1 MRFVDLNSK
10 RKKNEQILR
19 IGWWMLASGVIII
32 VIAIR
37 IRLLGIPLERDEGEY
52 AYAGQLLLQGIPPYK
67 LAYNMKFPGT
77 YAAYALIMSIFGQ
90 SVVGIHLGLLVVN
103 MATVVVVFLIGRRL
117 VDATMGIA
125 AATSYAVLSLS
136 PAVLGLAGHATHFVV
151 LPVLAGALLL
161 LSPSQPKKLVFVS
174 GVLFGAG
181 LLMKQPALPF
191 ILFGAGYLFYR
202 DWRARV
208 DLKQILFRNAL
219 FISGSALPLGATC
232 LLLWWAG
239 VFAKFWFWTVV
250 YAHTY
255 GSLISPSDGIQMFLN
270 TGPGIVSSEWPLW
283 ALAALGVIAVLRDKK
298 ICSCAIF
305 LFGMLIFSA
314 LALCAG
320 FYFRQHYFILV
331 LPAISLLAGAAVASA
346 ANYCSRL
353 SRFYR
358 VLPFVV
364 FGVASILP
372 LLTGKAVF
380 FSPDPVSVCRKVYGV
395 NPFPEAVRIADYL
408 QKHTT
413 SHDTIAV
420 IGSEPEI
427 YFYSHRRSATGY
439 IYTYGLMEPQKD
451 APQMQHEM
459 IQEIEAVHPKYLIL
473 VAVSTSWVKQASS
486 ETLIFDWLEK
496 YSAENFALT
505 GLVNIVSRERTEY
518 YVPLSVN
525 PESIQLSRYYLLIYE
540 RKA

>member
-1 MRFVDLNSK
+1 MRRVDLNS
-10 RKKNEQILR
+10 RQKNNGQVLR
-19 IGWWMLASGVIII
+19 TVWWMLAFVVIMI

-37 IRLLGIPLERDEGEY
+37 VRLLAIPLERDEGEY

-90 SVVGIHLGLLVVN
+90 SIVGIHLGLLVVN

-151 LPVLAGALLL
+151 LSVLAGALLL
-161 LSPSQPKKLVFVS
+161 LSPSQPKKLAFVS
-174 GVLFGAG
+174 GILFGTG
-181 LLMKQPALPF
+181 LLMKQPALLF
-191 ILFGAGYLFYR
+191 IFFGVGYLFYR

-208 DLKQILFRNAL
+208 DLKQVLFRNAL
-219 FISGSALPLGATC
+219 FISGSALSLGATC

-250 YAHTY
+250 YAHAY

-270 TGPGIVSSEWPLW
+270 TGRGIVSSGWPLW
-283 ALAALGVIAVLRDKK
+283 VLAALGVIAALGDKS
-298 ICSCAIF
+298 IRRRAIF
-305 LFGMLIFSA
+305 LFGLLMFSV

-331 LPAISLLAGAAVASA
+331 LPGISLMAGAAVASA
-346 ANYCSRL
+346 ANFCSRL
-353 SRFYR
+353 SRSWR

-364 FGVASILP
+364 FGGASILP
-372 LLTGKAVF
+372 LLAERAVF
-380 FSPDPVSVCRKVYGV
+380 FAPDPVSACRKVYGV
-395 NPFPEAVRIADYL
+395 NPFPEAVRIAEYL

-413 SHDTIAV
+413 SYDRIAV

-451 APQMQHEM
+451 ASQMQREM
-459 IQEIEAVHPKYLIL
+459 IQEIEAVRPKYLIL
-473 VAVSTSWVKQASS
+473 VAVSTSWLKQPNS

-496 YSAENFALT
+496 YSAEDFTLT

-525 PESIQLSRYYLLIYE
+525 PETIQLSRYYVLIYE